1 MEEIWK
7 DIKGYEGLYQIS
19 NLGRIKRLV
28 SVKCK
33 TERFLSITKD
43 KKFNYCRV
51 MLSKDNETKRF
62 LIHRLLAEHFI
73 PNPENKPCID
83 HINGDRSDN
92 RLDNLRWCTHK
103 ENNNFPIA
111 RKNNSDAQKRL
122 RTNIEWVNKNN
133 EAVSKAMK
141 RPEVR
146 AKLSMAAKNV
156 WKNPDYLEKQIKNRP
171 KKGVCKY
178 DMNGVFI
185 SEYVSIIEAQRSTGI
200 NSSSIIRC
208 CKGESMYAGGFKW
221 KYKSDVVCQD

>member
-73 PNPENKPCID
+73 PNPHQKPCID
-83 HINGDRSDN
+83 HINGNRSDN
-92 RLDNLRWCTHK
+92 RLENLRWCTHK

-122 RTNIEWVNKNN
+122 RTNIEWANKNN

-146 AKLSMAAKNV
+146 AKLSIAAKNI

-178 DMNGVFI
+178 DMNDVFM

-208 CKGESMYAGGFKW
+208 CKGKSMCAGGFKW